1 MGLFDA
7 IKGILNPEIISTY
20 EEIINSHSEAFRRWK
35 GRQIVGTFSSTYN
48 FSPSYNDK
56 YYIATHKSEILR
68 VEQEIAEEKA
78 FEKRK
83 QEVIN
88 AASKYPHAFYA
99 LVKHRLIFLTVIFF
113 FAVGVQAQKRNARYV
128 EYINKYSDLA
138 VEQMKLHKIPA
149 SITLAQGLLESGA
162 GYSQLARK
170 SNNHFG
176 IKCGGSW
183 RGRTVRHDDDARN
196 ECFRAY
202 KHPRDSYEDHSDF
215 LRRGARYAFLFK
227 LDITDYK
234 GWARGLKKAGYA
246 TDPSYAN
253 RLITIIE
260 DYDLYKYDR
269 KGVYSERKLKKNP
282 WLMSPHQVYI
292 ANDIAY
298 VVARNGDTFKD
309 LGNEFDI
316 SWKKLVKYNDLQRD
330 YTLMEGD
337 IIYLKSKKKKASK
350 PYTVYV
356 VKDGDSMHGISQ
368 KYGIRLKNLYKMNRK
383 DGEYVP
389 EIGDRLRLR

>member
-1 MGLFDA
+1 MENKL
-7 IKGILNPEIISTY
+7 Y
-20 EEIINSHSEAFRRWK
+20 R
-35 GRQIVGTFSSTYN
+35 
-48 FSPSYNDK
+48 
-56 YYIATHKSEILR
+56 
-68 VEQEIAEEKA
+68 
-78 FEKRK
+78 
-83 QEVIN
+83 
-88 AASKYPHAFYA
+88 
-99 LVKHRLIFLTVIFF
+99 LVFLTAIIF
-113 FAVGVQAQKRNARYV
+113 FAVGVQAQRRNARYV

-162 GYSQLARK
+162 GNSQLARK

-183 RGRTVRHDDDARN
+183 RGS
-196 ECFRAY
+196 
-202 KHPRDSYEDHSDF
+202 SYEDHSDF
-215 LRRGARYAFLFK
+215 LKRGARYAFLFK

-260 DYDLYKYDR
+260 DYDLYKYDS
-269 KGVYSERKLKKNP
+269 KGVYSERKLRKNP
-282 WLMSPHQVYI
+282 WLLSPHPVYI

-298 VVARNGDTFKD
+298 IVARSGDTFKD
-309 LGNEFDI
+309 LGKEFDI

-330 YTLMEGD
+330 YTLVNGD

-350 PYTVYV
+350 PHTVYI
-356 VKDGDSMHGISQ
+356 VKDGDSMHAISQ

-383 DGEYVP
+383 DGEYIP
-389 EIGDRLRLR
+389 EVGDRLRLR